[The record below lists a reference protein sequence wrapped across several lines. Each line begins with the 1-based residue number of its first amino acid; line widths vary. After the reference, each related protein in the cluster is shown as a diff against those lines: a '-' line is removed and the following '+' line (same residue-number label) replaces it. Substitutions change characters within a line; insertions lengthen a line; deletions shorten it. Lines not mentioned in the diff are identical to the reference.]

1 MRVLVV
7 LSALAAA
14 SSARAQEPD
23 EVMPESE
30 VIEGWGEARWFAGGS
45 LDVGFL
51 YLRPRFSSGYGVPHT
66 LWVGLDVNPIVSV
79 NGFGAYGGLRAA
91 APWIDLRVGAR
102 YYFAFTRR
110 LLSPRDSFDLHALET
125 VNGPGSRYLTLEAE
139 LSAAPSLGPG
149 DLEIELAAVFV
160 QLVDEPY
167 YVFEETLRIIVEPP
181 FVWDA
186 SLAYLFRFF
195 EEGRFRIGPA
205 VEVLHSPARGH
216 VVVRAGALL
225 RFRLWHDFQLRAIV
239 MPVIYS
245 RDDLGAEGANAFLV
259 GFRWDFATN

>member
-1 MRVLVV
+1 MRALVL
-7 LSALAAA
+7 LCALVA
-14 SSARAQEPD
+14 SSRASAQEQDPD
-23 EVMPESE
+23 VPEPEEV
-30 VIEGWGEARWFAGGS
+30 EGWGDARWFVGGS

-51 YLRPRFSSGYGVPHT
+51 YLRPRFSGGYGVPHT
-66 LWVGLDVNPIVSV
+66 LWIGLDANPIVSA
-79 NGFGAYGGLRAA
+79 NGLGAYGGLRAA

-110 LLSPRDSFDLHALET
+110 LLSPRDSYDLLALET
-125 VNGPGSRYLTLEAE
+125 INGPRSNYLTLEAE
-139 LSAAPSLGPG
+139 VNFAPTLGPG
-149 DLEIELAAVFV
+149 DLELEIGASLI

-167 YVFEETLRIIVEPP
+167 YVFEETLRIIVDPP

-186 SLAYLFRFF
+186 RLAYMFRFLDD
-195 EEGRFRIGPA
+195 RLRLGPA

-216 VVVRAGALL
+216 IVVRGGALV
-225 RFRLWHDFQLRAIV
+225 RFRLWHDLQVRAIV
-239 MPVIYS
+239 MPTIFS